1 MSEER
6 GIDVKLPR
14 LLSNAASSV
23 VEKKETLM
31 RRSVTKITCLAGGV
45 AGVLALTAGPAA
57 ASTPHSL
64 YAPSALVLTAG
75 QGESA
80 TTATVERAVTL
91 TCNPTTGGTHPD
103 AEAACADLERAHG
116 QPALTLND
124 DSDRACPM
132 IYAPVTLTADGV
144 WEGRRVSYERTFPNS
159 CVADSRVTTLFDF

>member
-1 MSEER
+1 MSEVR
-6 GIDVKLPR
+6 GVDAMFPR
-14 LLSNAASSV
+14 PLGNAESSV

-31 RRSVTKITCLAGGV
+31 RRSATKITCVAGVV
-45 AGVLALTAGPAA
+45 AGVLALTAGSAA
-57 ASTPHSL
+57 AGTPQSL
-64 YAPSALVLTAG
+64 YPPSAMVLTVG

-80 TTATVERAVTL
+80 ATATVERAVTL
-91 TCNPTTGGTHPD
+91 TCNPTAGGSHPD

-124 DSDRACPM
+124 DSDRVCPQ

-159 CVADSRVTTLFDF
+159 CVADSRVTNLFNF

>member
-31 RRSVTKITCLAGGV
+31 SRSVTKIICAAGIVTG
-45 AGVLALTAGPAA
+45 ALALTAGPAA

-64 YAPSALVLTAG
+64 YAPSALVLTTG

-91 TCNPTTGGTHPD
+91 TCNPTADGTHPD

-116 QPALTLND
+116 QPGLTLND
-124 DSDRACPM
+124 DSDRFCPQ